1 MMILVFHMV
10 TINENVP
17 ILLAK
22 TVVIPLG
29 LTEAAPATDDFVQKK
44 VHVSR
49 TTFIISNEQM
59 KDIKKFG
66 SLIKNQNV
74 NLLAYP

>member
-29 LTEAAPATDDFVQKK
+29 LTEAAPATDAVVQKK
-44 VHVSR
+44 VHASR
-49 TTFIISNEQM
+49 TTLIISNEQM
-59 KDIKKFG
+59 KDIRFLDKEPKCQ
-66 SLIKNQNV
+66 SLSIP
-74 NLLAYP
+74 LGT